1 MNYLKTFALLTALT
15 LLLVWVGGIIGGQEG
30 ALFAFIFSLVMNLS
44 AYWFSDKLV
53 LAMYRAKPITE
64 SQAPQIYKMVG
75 EITQAAHLPMP
86 KIYII
91 PQAAANAFATGRN
104 PQHAAVAVTEGI
116 MNLLS
121 EEELKG
127 VLAHEMGH
135 VKNRD
140 ILIGSIVAAVAGA
153 IMMLANMARWAAMFG
168 GYSRDRNRNQ
178 GGSNVIGLLA
188 VTILAPIAALL
199 IQMAISR
206 SREYLADETGARFIR
221 TGLPLAGAL
230 KKLEAQAKYKP
241 LQANPQSAHMFIVN
255 PLSGQTLLTLFSTHP
270 PIKNRIDKLEHLSF

>member
-15 LLLVWVGGIIGGQEG
+15 LLLVWMGEKSSGQQES
-30 ALFAFIFSLVMNLS
+30 LFAFIFSLVMNLS

-64 SQAPQIYKMVG
+64 IQAPQIYRMVR
-75 EITQAAHLPMP
+75 EITQAAQLPMP

-116 MNLLS
+116 MSLLS

-127 VLAHEMGH
+127 VLAHELGH

-178 GGSNVIGLLA
+178 GGANVIGLLA

-206 SREYLADETGARFIR
+206 SREYLADETGAKFIR